1 MTLSPRKLFAVFLLL
16 TFVLK
21 CEDLFAEKKF
31 AFGKNCQL
39 AYYSMMSLKLEEGKK
54 YLAQERKENPDNLMP
69 DFIENYSDF
78 FLLTINENSDELSK
92 LEGNKEKRLNA
103 LSGGSEESPWYLYT
117 QAEVNLQ
124 WALVHLKFEQYYT
137 AFFEIKKAY
146 NQLTTNEEKFPNFT
160 ANKKSLGLVHALIGA
175 VPESYKWAASFLG
188 FSGTIEQGMNE
199 LNDVLEHGKQT
210 PYLFTR
216 ETKYIYAYLQMM
228 IMSNPKESW
237 NIVTQNDFPDYRKDL
252 LACYMRGHMAIKN
265 GLNDVAIETFSS
277 APVNSEYMPF
287 HYIDYMLGM
296 CKMNRLD
303 SDANVPLEKFIKE
316 FKGRNYLKDAYQK
329 LAWYWLLQQNETKYN
344 YYLAFCKTVGTELT
358 DSDKQAKAEA
368 ENGIEPN
375 IFLLK
380 VRLTQDGGYYD
391 KALSMLS
398 GKSSDD
404 FLSMKDKIEFTY
416 RAGRIFQEKKDLTK
430 ALQYFQWTIDR
441 GEKYPYYFAANA
453 ALQSA
458 LIYEEQKNNK
468 KAAEYFHKCI
478 AMKNVDYKN
487 SLDSKAKAGLERVE
501 KK

>member
-1 MTLSPRKLFAVFLLL
+1 MLFR
-16 TFVLK
+16 
-21 CEDLFAEKKF
+21 
-31 AFGKNCQL
+31 
-39 AYYSMMSLKLEEGKK
+39 S
-54 YLAQERKENPDNLMP
+54 
-69 DFIENYSDF
+69 
-78 FLLTINENSDELSK
+78 
-92 LEGNKEKRLNA
+92 
-103 LSGGSEESPWYLYT
+103 
-117 QAEVNLQ
+117 
-124 WALVHLKFEQYYT
+124 
-137 AFFEIKKAY
+137 
-146 NQLTTNEEKFPNFT
+146 
-160 ANKKSLGLVHALIGA
+160 
-175 VPESYKWAASFLG
+175 
-188 FSGTIEQGMNE
+188 
-199 LNDVLEHGKQT
+199 
-210 PYLFTR
+210 
-216 ETKYIYAYLQMM
+216 
-228 IMSNPKESW
+228 
-237 NIVTQNDFPDYRKDL
+237 
-252 LACYMRGHMAIKN
+252 
-265 GLNDVAIETFSS
+265 
-277 APVNSEYMPF
+277 
-287 HYIDYMLGM
+287 
-296 CKMNRLD
+296 
-303 SDANVPLEKFIKE
+303 PLEKFIKE